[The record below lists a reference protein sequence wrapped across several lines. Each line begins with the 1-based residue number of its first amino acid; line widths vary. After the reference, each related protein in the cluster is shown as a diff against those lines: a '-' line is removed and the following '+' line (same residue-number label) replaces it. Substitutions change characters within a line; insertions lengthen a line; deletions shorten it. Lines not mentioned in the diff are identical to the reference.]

1 MLLLLNVELDTNMKS
16 SSSIVK
22 SMRLR
27 GYFASFIFFICI
39 CIGPIVLYDIYV
51 SEKEKDLYDYVSVE
65 EASARES
72 LLYAYS
78 KGYGVSLPANDINY
92 ILSSGEICDPV
103 STMKKEGKFIVLYTN
118 GCDEIV
124 YTVSS
129 EVLKEFIKILILYGT
144 LTLILILGYNIGLM
158 KLFELR
164 ISKTVDNIIFQVNSI
179 RSLELGENDQVNGLF
194 YSEFEEV
201 FQNIIN
207 TTKNINAYINERKVM
222 TETLNHELKTP
233 LNKITSLI
241 QAYSFE
247 LPGYDDEE
255 VLFEQINKSIEVL
268 LNIIDFSLKLFA
280 NQGEEETN
288 VEISVILERLID
300 SRKEELVLKNFTILR
315 CYEQEFTVLASER
328 NIELVLSNLVSNAIK
343 YSESDTCISI
353 DILEN
358 EFKITNKVDSEKSS
372 GTQLGIKLSTQILN
386 MVNLDLSYKEENS
399 TFQVLIKKRNVH
411 YLPEKETF

>member
-1 MLLLLNVELDTNMKS
+1 MKS

-51 SEKEKDLYDYVSVE
+51 SEKEKELYDYVSVE

-144 LTLILILGYNIGLM
+144 LTLILILAYNIGLM

-300 SRKEELVLKNFTILR
+300 SRKEELVLKNLTILR
-315 CYEQEFTVLASER
+315 CYDQGFTVLASER

-386 MVNLDLSYKEENS
+386 MVNLDLSYQEENS
-399 TFQVLIKKRNVH
+399 TFQVLIKKRNVNC
-411 YLPEKETF
+411 LPEKETF

>member
-1 MLLLLNVELDTNMKS
+1 MKS

-51 SEKEKDLYDYVSVE
+51 SEKEKELYDYVSVE

-144 LTLILILGYNIGLM
+144 LTLILILAYNIGLM

-300 SRKEELVLKNFTILR
+300 SRKEELVLKNLTILR
-315 CYEQEFTVLASER
+315 CYDQEFTVLASER

-386 MVNLDLSYKEENS
+386 MVNLDLSYQEENS
-399 TFQVLIKKRNVH
+399 TFQVLIKKRNVNC
-411 YLPEKETF
+411 LPEKETF